1 MGRMSERKR
10 SKRKFASVRS
20 KICNVIGKRSN
31 IRFARGKHDESHLSF
46 YRGTKFIN
54 SMGCRSILYLQF
66 LRFHLILVYQT
77 CVFLTI
83 VNYFNVDPSAIPL
96 FITFFSCDPY
106 VAT

>member
-1 MGRMSERKR
+1 
-10 SKRKFASVRS
+10 
-20 KICNVIGKRSN
+20 
-31 IRFARGKHDESHLSF
+31 
-46 YRGTKFIN
+46 
-54 SMGCRSILYLQF
+54 MGCRSILYLQF

-106 VAT
+106 VAA